1 MLTFNNKLSYEL
13 WDNVFS
19 EKDVNTSFN
28 NFLDTYLKLFN
39 SCFPL
44 KKVQCK
50 PKNKAWLTL
59 GIKISCLNKRKLFIA
74 QRNSNDPNL
83 TVYYKKYCIILTRIN
98 QLAKQIY
105 YNSLISCSSNRNKT
119 VWNIINS
126 SINKK
131 PTNHNIASISVDGKQ
146 TINGQII
153 AETINK
159 HFVSTAR
166 AMLTNKLKINTPTDH
181 TNPIHFLTRTFNHPF
196 PPININYISTT
207 ELENITKTLKT
218 KNSHGYDKISTT
230 ILKSSFYYISSP
242 LTYIINRMLATGTF
256 PN

>member
-1 MLTFNNKLSYEL
+1 M
-13 WDNVFS
+13 
-19 EKDVNTSFN
+19 NTSFN

-50 PKNKAWLTL
+50 PKNKAWLTQ
-59 GIKISCLNKRKLFIA
+59 GIKISCLNKKKLFIA

-83 TVYYKKYCIILTRIN
+83 TVYYKKYCTIFTRVIK
-98 QLAKQIY
+98 LAKQNY

-119 VWNIINS
+119 IWNIINS

-131 PTNHNIASISVDGKQ
+131 PTNHNIASISVDGKP
-146 TINGQII
+146 TNNGQTI
-153 AETINK
+153 AETFNK

-181 TNPIHFLTRTFNHPF
+181 ANPIHFLTRAFNHPF
-196 PPININYISTT
+196 PPNKY
-207 ELENITKTLKT
+207 
-218 KNSHGYDKISTT
+218 
-230 ILKSSFYYISSP
+230 
-242 LTYIINRMLATGTF
+242 
-256 PN
+256 

>member
-83 TVYYKKYCIILTRIN
+83 TV
-98 QLAKQIY
+98 
-105 YNSLISCSSNRNKT
+105 
-119 VWNIINS
+119 
-126 SINKK
+126 
-131 PTNHNIASISVDGKQ
+131 
-146 TINGQII
+146 
-153 AETINK
+153 
-159 HFVSTAR
+159 
-166 AMLTNKLKINTPTDH
+166 
-181 TNPIHFLTRTFNHPF
+181 
-196 PPININYISTT
+196 
-207 ELENITKTLKT
+207 
-218 KNSHGYDKISTT
+218 
-230 ILKSSFYYISSP
+230 
-242 LTYIINRMLATGTF
+242 
-256 PN
+256 